1 MFPNRRILP
10 KSQLERERKDAMRES
25 LMLLTAAAILVVA
38 PVAANAGA
46 NGGGS
51 NSATHV
57 TCRGTEWH
65 GVGYAGCTQAS
76 ITNYTNLST

>member
-1 MFPNRRILP
+1 M
-10 KSQLERERKDAMRES
+10 RKS
-25 LMLLTAAAILVVA
+25 LMLLTAAAVVVIA
-38 PVAANAGA
+38 PVAANAA

-65 GVGYAGCTQAS
+65 GVGYAGCTQAL
-76 ITNYTNLST
+76 ITNYTDLTT